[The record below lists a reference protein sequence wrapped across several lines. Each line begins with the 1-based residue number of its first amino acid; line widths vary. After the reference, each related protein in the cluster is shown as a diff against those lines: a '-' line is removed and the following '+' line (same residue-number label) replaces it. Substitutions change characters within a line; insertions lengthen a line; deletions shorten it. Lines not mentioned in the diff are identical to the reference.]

1 MKKFQKLEQFAQEG
15 KDSIDIP
22 DQLPLIPMRTNM
34 LVYPGSV
41 IPFYVGRDKSLNAL
55 EESIEKKNRLIFLVS
70 QRNLEIEDPT
80 QADLFDMGVVTQIMQ
95 LMKLPDGTFKVL
107 VEGLVRARKTRYVE
121 GEKFDS
127 AEIRITVPEYRVTKT
142 IEVLVRKV
150 KEDTQKYFNM
160 TKKLPPE
167 ALQALED
174 TSDVDRFADFVSS
187 VLPLPLED
195 KQKLLEAEHPKE
207 RLEALLGYL
216 TKEIDLLKVEEDLE
230 RKVRF
235 KLEQNQKEYY
245 LREKMRTIKEELD
258 GSEEQEIVEL
268 REKVEKGNYPAFVK
282 EKALHE
288 IDRLEKSPTYSAE
301 STVIRTYL
309 DWLLEL
315 PWNEETVDEI
325 NIKQARKILDK
336 DHFGLEEVKER
347 ILEFLAARAFSKS
360 LKAPILCLVGPP
372 GVGKTSLGQ
381 SLARS
386 MGRKFVR
393 MSLGGM
399 RDEAEIRG
407 HRRTYVGAL
416 PGRIIQLIKNSGV
429 RNPVILLDEVD
440 KMGQSFQG
448 DPASALLEVLDP
460 EQNANFV
467 DHFMEVPFDLSKVIF
482 ITTANVLYTLPP
494 ALKDRLEVI
503 EIPSYTELE
512 KIEIAQNYLIP
523 KILADH
529 EMTKKIR
536 FLPQAIRTVIQSF
549 TREAGVRNLNREL
562 ASLVRKSALKLLEE
576 ELPSVRIDR
585 KTALQ
590 MLGAERFFEDE
601 RLEKPYV
608 GICTGMAWTAVG
620 GSILHIESLFV
631 HGKGKLILTGQL
643 GEVMKESAQIALSV
657 ARNYCCK
664 EDEEEGHFFSEYF
677 DKHDLHIH
685 VPEGAVPKDGP
696 SAGITLAA
704 SITSSI
710 LKKPVNHMIAMT
722 GELTLRGKILPV
734 GGIREKVLAAYR
746 AGIKEVIL
754 PKQNQKDLE
763 KIPSEVKKDLR
774 VHFASAIEEVL
785 KFLLLNGPV
794 SEKQK
799 KLAEIEAETTRKAG
813 T

>member
-15 KDSIDIP
+15 KDAIDIP
-22 DQLPLIPMRTNM
+22 DQLPIIPMRTNM

-70 QRNLEIEDPT
+70 QKNLELEEPT
-80 QADLFDMGVVTQIMQ
+80 KEDLFEMGVVTQVMQ

-107 VEGLVRARKTRYVE
+107 VEGLVRARKISYLE

-127 AEIRITVPEYRVTKT
+127 AVIKIVVSEYKVTKAL
-142 IEVLVRKV
+142 EAMVRKV

-174 TSDVDRFADFVSS
+174 TSDTDRFADFVSS
-187 VLPLPLED
+187 ILPLPLED
-195 KQKLLEAEHPKE
+195 KQRLLEAEEPKR
-207 RLEALLGYL
+207 RLESLMEYL
-216 TKEIDLLKVEEDLE
+216 TKEIDLLKMEEDLE

-258 GSEEQEIVEL
+258 GSEDQEIVEL
-268 REKVEKGNYPAFVK
+268 RDKVEKGGYPAFVM

-288 IDRLEKSPTYSAE
+288 IERLEKSPAYSAE

-309 DWLLEL
+309 DWLLGL
-315 PWNEETVDEI
+315 PWNEETIDEI
-325 NIKQARKILDK
+325 DIKRARKILDK

-381 SLARS
+381 SLARA

-416 PGRIIQLIKNSGV
+416 PGRIIQLLKNSGV
-429 RNPVILLDEVD
+429 KNPVILLDELD

-467 DHFMEVPFDLSKVIF
+467 DHFVEVPFDLSKVIF

-503 EIPSYTELE
+503 EIPGYTEQE
-512 KIEIAQNYLIP
+512 KIKIAQNYLVP
-523 KILADH
+523 KILSEH
-529 EMTKKIR
+529 NMEGKVQI
-536 FLPQAIRTVIQSF
+536 LPQSIRTIIGSF

-562 ASLVRKSALKLLEE
+562 SGLVRKSALKMLENKLE
-576 ELPSVRIDR
+576 NYRID
-585 KTALQ
+585 KKAVFQ
-590 MLGAERFFEDE
+590 MLGAEKYFEDQ

-620 GSILHIESLFV
+620 GSVLQIESLFV
-631 HGKGKLILTGQL
+631 QGSGKLILTGQL
-643 GEVMKESAQIALSV
+643 GDIMKESAQIALSV
-657 ARNYCCK
+657 ARNYCGG
-664 EDEEEGHFFSEYF
+664 DSRDYF
-677 DKHDLHIH
+677 EKHDLHVH

-696 SAGITLAA
+696 SAGITLAV
-704 SITSSI
+704 SIASSI
-710 LKKPVNHMIAMT
+710 LKKPVKNLVAMT
-722 GELTLRGKILPV
+722 GELTLRGKVLPV

-746 AGIKEVIL
+746 TGIKTIVL
-754 PKQNQKDLE
+754 PKQNQKDTE
-763 KIPSEVKKDLR
+763 KIPQEVMDDIR
-774 VHFASAIEEVL
+774 IHFVNTIEEVF
-785 KFLLLNGPV
+785 KAVMIDPEPINP
-794 SEKQK
+794 EKPG
-799 KLAEIEAETTRKAG
+799 A
-813 T
+813 